1 MDKVNL
7 AQKFS
12 LFSDYYSPKIVGE
25 LNDFHVKL
33 VKLQGEFV
41 WHHHDVED
49 ELFFVVKGS
58 LKMGLREEGAE
69 REIVI
74 QPGEF
79 IIIPHGVEHCPSAD
93 EETHIMLLE
102 PKSTP
107 RASARCGNHSGFSF
121 ARPSSLSVRFWA
133 ERPAARV
140 RSSSARVP
148 LRLARFRRGAPA
160 RSGAGPLRDAGW

>member
-1 MDKVNL
+1 MHKVNL
-7 AQKFS
+7 AEKFS
-12 LFSDYYSPKIVGE
+12 LLTEQFQPKIVGE
-25 LNDFHVKL
+25 LNNFYVKL

-49 ELFFVVKGS
+49 ELFFVVKGA
-58 LKMGLREEGAE
+58 LKMAVREGTAE

-102 PKSTP
+102 PKSTLNT
-107 RASARCGNHSGFSF
+107 GNVEGE
-121 ARPSSLSVRFWA
+121 RTVR
-133 ERPAARV
+133 ELQRI
-140 RSSSARVP
+140 
-148 LRLARFRRGAPA
+148 
-160 RSGAGPLRDAGW
+160 